1 MGGSALLA
9 LPFGLLTGAS
19 VARSVSLGWYI
30 AGSILVLSGFF
41 VGNRGASRPQ
51 GEGWFVF
58 SMRRDVR
65 WADAE
70 EQKESISLSA
80 IVVTLGFVLL
90 VLGAASDPRYNF
102 F

>member
-1 MGGSALLA
+1 
-9 LPFGLLTGAS
+9 
-19 VARSVSLGWYI
+19 
-30 AGSILVLSGFF
+30 
-41 VGNRGASRPQ
+41 
-51 GEGWFVF
+51 
-58 SMRRDVR
+58 MRRNVR